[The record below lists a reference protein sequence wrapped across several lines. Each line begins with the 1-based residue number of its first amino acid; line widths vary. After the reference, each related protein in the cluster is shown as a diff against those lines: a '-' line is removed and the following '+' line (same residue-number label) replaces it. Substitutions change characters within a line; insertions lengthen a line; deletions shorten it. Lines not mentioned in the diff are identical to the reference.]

1 MHDVYEVVKL
11 LKYSVQIESITAYD
25 NYLLVGNRLGHIF
38 LYTTSP
44 RVQLVDCNKTF
55 SKRPILQLT
64 AISEC
69 QIVICLS
76 DERVSVLDVSRDK
89 VIHLKTTGLQKTKGA
104 SSFTINVKT
113 PDGLQSNPS
122 NTVVRLCVAVKRQL
136 QVYYWKGKD
145 FLEHSEN
152 IDLPDIPRT
161 LVWCDQTVVIGCKN
175 EYYLFDVT
183 MEQVKPLFLTGKNQE
198 PIITKISDTMFGV
211 VKDSHF
217 IVMSTMDDVAEQQ
230 FIKWIDTPSIILYDE
245 PYLIASISDKLY
257 VQTIESV
264 ESSVSRQVI
273 SVTSKTSNMFS
284 CQNGLIYV
292 SSTLDVCCL
301 KAVPF
306 AKQIKRLLED
316 KDFQLA
322 LKLANISDESVDDK
336 EKNVSQIRTLY
347 ANDLFEK
354 KKYQESMREFLKLN
368 TDPYDVIR
376 LFPNLLPQSDSDYGE
391 EILEKEMEIKIV
403 ALIEYLTEVRFKLLK
418 EPNVKNQSDIL
429 EINSNHQEQ
438 LLQIIDT
445 TLLKCYLQTNDALI
459 APLLRLNHCHL
470 LETETTLKK
479 YKKYSELI
487 ILYQTK
493 GLHSKALELLQKQ
506 SDDSDSNLKGPERT
520 IQYLQNIGSNNI
532 DIILQFSDWVL
543 NKYPEEGLTIFT
555 EDVAEVEH
563 LPRPKV
569 LDFLIRNHKNLIIPY
584 LEHVIHVWNDT
595 NAICHNALIHQYR
608 EKLQKYNTMSMQAD
622 EQTAQ
627 NTKTKLLEFLEQ
639 SKCYTPETVLVHF
652 PLDGFFEERAIVL
665 GKLGRHE
672 QVLSMYVTVL
682 DDVNRAIEYCDKVYK
697 SKNEDCDQIYVIL
710 LRLLIDP
717 PDSWLAGLGGVSK
730 PAPNL
735 EKVVEILN
743 KNAAQIATPDVLK
756 VLPDEIPINRIN
768 NFLVIALDKAIS
780 DRRLY
785 QVNRG
790 LLYAKLLKIQQ
801 QRIFYESQN
810 ITLTEFNICRVCK
823 KRFGNQSAF
832 VRCPNGEI
840 VHYSCHNHKADQ

>member
-1 MHDVYEVVKL
+1 MHDVYEVAKL

-76 DERVSVLDVSRDK
+76 EERISVLDVSRDK

-104 SSFTINVKT
+104 SCFTIDVKT
-113 PDGLQSNPS
+113 PDGLKVNSN

-136 QVYYWKGKD
+136 QVYHWKGKD
-145 FLEHSEN
+145 FLEHSES

-161 LVWCDQTVVIGCKN
+161 LVWCDQAVIIGCKN

-183 MEQVKPLFLTGKNQE
+183 MEKITSLSLTGKNQE

-211 VKDSHF
+211 VKDAQVIIF
-217 IVMSTMDDVAEQQ
+217 STTGNKAEQQ
-230 FIKWIDTPSIILYDE
+230 TIKWVDTPSIILYDE

-257 VQTIESV
+257 IQTIEPV
-264 ESSVSRQVI
+264 ENSIARQVI
-273 SVTSKTSNMFS
+273 STTSKTMSMFT
-284 CQNGLIYV
+284 CQNGLIYA
-292 SSTLDVCCL
+292 SSALDVCCL

-306 AKQIKRLLED
+306 ARQIKRLLED

-347 ANDLFEK
+347 AHDLFEK

-391 EILEKEMEIKIV
+391 EILEKEMEMKIV
-403 ALIEYLTEVRFKLLK
+403 ALIEYLTEVRYKLLK
-418 EPNVKNQSDIL
+418 EPTVKNKSDII
-429 EINSNHQEQ
+429 EMNNNYQEQ

-506 SDDSDSNLKGPERT
+506 SDDFDSNLKGPERT
-520 IQYLQNIGSNNI
+520 IQYLQNIGSNHI
-532 DIILQFSDWVL
+532 DLILQFSDWVL
-543 NKYPEEGLTIFT
+543 NKYPEDGLTIFT
-555 EDVAEVEH
+555 EDVAEVEQFS
-563 LPRPKV
+563 RPKI

-608 EKLQKYNTMSMQAD
+608 ERLQQYNNMSMQAD

-627 NTKTKLLEFLEQ
+627 NTKAKLLEFLKQ
-639 SKCYTPETVLVHF
+639 SKYYTPETVLVHF

-682 DDVNRAIEYCDKVYK
+682 HDVDRAIEYCNTVYK
-697 SKNEDCDQIYVIL
+697 SRNQDCDQIYVTL

-735 EKVVEILN
+735 EKVIEILN
-743 KNAAQIATPDVLK
+743 NNASQIATPDVLK
-756 VLPDEIPINRIN
+756 VLPDEIPIHRISN
-768 NFLVIALDKAIS
+768 YLVIALDKAIG

-790 LLYAKLLKIQQ
+790 LLNTKLLKVKCSFI
-801 QRIFYESQN
+801 S
-810 ITLTEFNICRVCK
+810 LSVCL
-823 KRFGNQSAF
+823 
-832 VRCPNGEI
+832 I
-840 VHYSCHNHKADQ
+840 

>member
-1 MHDVYEVVKL
+1 MHEMYEVSKL
-11 LKYSVQIESITAYD
+11 LKYSVPIESITAYD
-25 NYLLVGNRLGHIF
+25 NYLLVGNRQGHIF

-55 SKRPILQLT
+55 SKRPILQLG
-64 AISEC
+64 SVPEC
-69 QIVICLS
+69 KIVICLT
-76 DERVSVLDVSRDK
+76 DDRVSVLDISRDK
-89 VIHLKTTGLQKTKGA
+89 VLLLKTSGLQKTKGA
-104 SSFTINVKT
+104 TSFTLDVKT
-113 PDGLQSNPS
+113 PAGLQGNAT
-122 NTVVRLCVAVKRQL
+122 NTVVRLCVATKRQL
-136 QVYYWKGKD
+136 QVYHWKGRD

-152 IDLPDIPRT
+152 FDLPDIPRT
-161 LVWCDQTVVIGCKN
+161 MVWCDQTVIIGCKN

-183 MEQVKPLFLTGKNQE
+183 TEVIKPLFLTGKNQE
-198 PIITKISDTMFGV
+198 PIITKISDTMFAV
-211 VKDSHF
+211 VKDSHV
-217 IVMSTMDDVAEQQ
+217 IVMSTTGNVAEQHT
-230 FIKWIDTPSIILYDE
+230 IKWTDTPSIILYDE
-245 PYLIASISDKLY
+245 PYLIVCMGEKLCIH
-257 VQTIESV
+257 TIEPSEGSDV
-264 ESSVSRQVI
+264 RQII
-273 SVTSKTSNMFS
+273 STLSKTLNMYT
-284 CQNGLIYV
+284 CQSGLIYV
-292 SSTLDVCCL
+292 SSALDVWCL

-306 AKQIKRLLED
+306 VKQIKWLLED
-316 KDFQLA
+316 KNFQLA
-322 LKLANISDESVDDK
+322 LKLANISDESVEDK
-336 EKNVSQIRTLY
+336 EKNVTQIRTLY

-376 LFPNLLPQSDSDYGE
+376 LFPNLLPQNDSELEG
-391 EILEKEMEIKIV
+391 EILEKETETKIV
-403 ALIEYLTEVRFKLLK
+403 ALIEYLTEVRYKLLK
-418 EPNVKNQSDIL
+418 EPVVNIQFGMNES
-429 EINSNHQEQ
+429 SSSHQEQ

-445 TLLKCYLQTNDALI
+445 TLLKCYLHTNDALI

-470 LETETTLKK
+470 LETEATLKK

-506 SDDSDSNLKGPERT
+506 SENSDSNLKGPQRT
-520 IQYLQNIGSNNI
+520 IQYLQNIGSTNI

-543 NKYPEEGLTIFT
+543 TKYPEEGLSIFT
-555 EDVAEVEH
+555 EDIAEVEH

-584 LEHVIHVWNDT
+584 LEHVIHVWDDT

-608 EKLQKYNTMSMQAD
+608 EKLQQYNSMVTQVD

-627 NTKTKLLEFLEQ
+627 STKIKLMDFLEQ
-639 SKCYTPETVLVHF
+639 SKYYTPETVLVHF

-682 DDVNRAIEYCDKVYK
+682 HDTDRAIEYCDKVHK
-697 SKNEDCDQIYVIL
+697 LKKEDSEKIYVTL
-710 LRLLIDP
+710 LKLLIDP
-717 PDSWLAGLGGVSK
+717 PDSWLAGLGGVTKS
-730 PAPNL
+730 APDL
-735 EKVVEILN
+735 EKVIELLN

-756 VLPDEIPINRIN
+756 VLPDEIPLYRIR
-768 NFLVIALDKAIS
+768 NFFKISLNKIIS

-785 QVNRG
+785 QINRG
-790 LLYAKLLKIQQ
+790 LLYAKLLKVQQ

-810 ITLTEFNICRVCK
+810 ITLTEFNICKVCK

-840 VHYSCHNHKADQ
+840 VHYSCHNHKVDQ

>member
-1 MHDVYEVVKL
+1 MHEVYEVSKL
-11 LKYSVQIESITAYD
+11 LKYSVPIESITAYD
-25 NYLLVGNRLGHIF
+25 NYLLVGNRQGHIF

-55 SKRPILQLT
+55 SKRPILQL
-64 AISEC
+64 ASVPEC

-76 DERVSVLDVSRDK
+76 DERVSVLDISRDK
-89 VIHLKTTGLQKTKGA
+89 VLHLKTSGLQKTKGA
-104 SSFTINVKT
+104 TSFTLDVKT
-113 PDGLQSNPS
+113 PVGLQGNAN
-122 NTVVRLCVAVKRQL
+122 NTVVRLCVAAKRQL
-136 QVYYWKGKD
+136 QVYHWKGRD

-152 IDLPDIPRT
+152 FDIPDIPRT
-161 LVWCDQTVVIGCKN
+161 MVWCDQTVIIGCKN

-183 MEQVKPLFLTGKNQE
+183 MEQMRPLFLTGKNQE
-198 PIITKISDTMFGV
+198 PIITKISDTQFGV
-211 VKDSHF
+211 VKDSHI
-217 IVMSTMDDVAEQQ
+217 IVMSTSGDVAEQQ
-230 FIKWIDTPSIILYDE
+230 TIKWADSPSIILYDE
-245 PYLIASISDKLY
+245 PYLIASIGDKLN
-257 VQTIESV
+257 VQTIEPG
-264 ESSVSRQVI
+264 ESSVVRQLI
-273 SVTSKTSNMFS
+273 STTSKTLNMFT
-284 CQNGLIYV
+284 CQSGLIYA
-292 SSTLDVCCL
+292 SSALDVWCL

-316 KDFQLA
+316 KNFQLA

-336 EKNVSQIRTLY
+336 EKNVAQIRTLY

-354 KKYQESMREFLKLN
+354 KKYQESMREFLKLK

-376 LFPNLLPQSDSDYGE
+376 LFPNLLPQNDSDYGE
-391 EILEKEMEIKIV
+391 ELLEKETEIKIV
-403 ALIEYLTEVRFKLLK
+403 ALIEYLTEVRHNLLK
-418 EPNVKNQSDIL
+418 EPVVKGLPSVIEPSN
-429 EINSNHQEQ
+429 NHQEQ

-470 LETETTLKK
+470 LETEATLKK

-506 SDDSDSNLKGPERT
+506 SENSDSNLRGPERT

-543 NKYPEEGLTIFT
+543 NKYPEEGLNIFT
-555 EDVAEVEH
+555 EDIAEVEH

-569 LDFLIRNHKNLIIPY
+569 LDFLIRNHKNHIIPY
-584 LEHVIHVWNDT
+584 LEHVIYVWGDT

-608 EKLQKYNTMSMQAD
+608 EKLQQYDSKSKQV
-622 EQTAQ
+622 EQTAHS
-627 NTKTKLLEFLEQ
+627 TKVKLMEFLEQ
-639 SKCYTPETVLVHF
+639 SKYYTPETVLVHF

-682 DDVNRAIEYCDKVYK
+682 NDIDRAISYCDKVYK
-697 SKNEDCDQIYVIL
+697 SKDEDSEQIYVTL

-717 PDSWLAGLGGVSK
+717 PDSWLAGLGGVTKS
-730 PAPNL
+730 APNL
-735 EKVVEILN
+735 NKVIELLN

-756 VLPDEIPINRIN
+756 VLPDQIPLYSIR
-768 NFLVIALDKAIS
+768 NFLIIALNKTLG

-790 LLYAKLLKIQQ
+790 LLYAKLLKVQQ
-801 QRIFYESQN
+801 QRILYESQN